1 MSRVLTVLL
10 FLASSASLGCS
21 SSPDSTTQD
30 GATGGA
36 TGSGGTDGSANAPCD
51 APAVVFKPT
60 CGVLLCHEPT
70 NMAANA
76 GLDFS
81 KTTGLVAMLLGKTS
95 KGTGGSACG
104 SETKPYL
111 QAGSNPAA
119 GLLIDKLFA
128 TPPPCGAS
136 MPYGGTPLTGSDA
149 ACVKSW
155 ALAVTT
161 GVITQ

>member
-1 MSRVLTVLL
+1 MKRVLAVLF
-10 FLASSASLGCS
+10 FLLPSASLACS
-21 SSPDSTTQD
+21 SSSEPTTQD
-30 GATGGA
+30 GA
-36 TGSGGTDGSANAPCD
+36 DGSTSAPCD
-51 APAVVFKPT
+51 APAMVLKPT

-70 NMAANA
+70 NMPANA

-104 SETKPYL
+104 SNTTPYL

-136 MPYGGTPLTGSDA
+136 MPYGGTPLSGSEA

-155 ALAVTT
+155 AVAVTT